1 MIMEVRSQKCSTL
14 SLGLGNSLD
23 MNCTLLLNLLL
34 RAVVKF
40 GAKNWDSDVKKI
52 TVSQFIQYCVY
63 LHVAEVFSV
72 SVLCKGKNFK
82 RSLGPSSVVKL
93 LPVNLSKITGISLRV
108 W

>member
-1 MIMEVRSQKCSTL
+1 MKERKMNRPLLDL
-14 SLGLGNSLD
+14 SASPQ
-23 MNCTLLLNLLL
+23 
-34 RAVVKF
+34 VKM
-40 GAKNWDSDVKKI
+40 